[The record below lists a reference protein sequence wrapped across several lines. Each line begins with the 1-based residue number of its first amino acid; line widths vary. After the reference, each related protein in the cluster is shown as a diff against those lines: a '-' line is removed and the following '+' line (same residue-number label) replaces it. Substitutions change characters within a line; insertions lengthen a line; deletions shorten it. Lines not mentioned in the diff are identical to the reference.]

1 MEEVE
6 AGERSK
12 PLTVLHLGDSHIP
25 LDTFTR
31 GLRQRWQARFGDAGR
46 GLMPGVPF
54 RYYAPDGYDIEM
66 EGAWNIAS
74 SLPRDASGPFGIQGF
89 RVSSGDDDATISL
102 RSDNPVSAV
111 EIEAYGGPDTG
122 ALLLKLGEAA
132 LLKLPTRPPLSLIHL
147 SLCLRP

>member
-74 SLPRDASGPFGIQGF
+74 SLPRDASGPSGLLGF
-89 RVSSGDDDATISL
+89 
-102 RSDNPVSAV
+102 PVSCAHDH
-111 EIEAYGGPDTG
+111 ATHSPPPHP
-122 ALLLKLGEAA
+122 ALAA
-132 LLKLPTRPPLSLIHL
+132 LSA
-147 SLCLRP
+147 